1 LDKYIFPEG
10 IYCISCGALI
20 DSNREYSLCD
30 DCMENFRWA
39 ESNCC
44 EICGRPVGDHHK
56 RCADCMEKQRYFDK
70 GFCCFAYGSREKSPV
85 FQFKYGRKSYM
96 ARPLA
101 QIMADKIRMEIA
113 RRDGEIF
120 FDCIIPVPIHES
132 RMSERGFNQAELL
145 LTEFES
151 LNIPI
156 IKDNLI
162 RTKYNPQQAI
172 LSRAERINNLSGS
185 FSITN
190 KKEIK
195 NKNILLVD
203 DIMTTSATANICSDL
218 LKRHCKKVFISVF
231 ARAHIKFNKKPKKI
245 SKKHLT

>member
-145 LTEFES
+145 ARFLSQEIGVAYFTDILVRQKNTMKMKGMDRVARAYNMEKAFAVDETKAFK
-151 LNIPI
+151 
-156 IKDNLI
+156 IKGK
-162 RTKYNPQQAI
+162 R
-172 LSRAERINNLSGS
+172 
-185 FSITN
+185 
-190 KKEIK
+190 
-195 NKNILLVD
+195 ILLVD
-203 DIMTTSATANICSDL
+203 DIFTTGSTADEAAFV
-218 LKRHCKKVFISVF
+218 LKTTG
-231 ARAHIKFNKKPKKI
+231 AREVYLEV
-245 SKKHLT
+245 LTSGTAYYGRDEQ